1 MECINNLDLLKE
13 ITPKMVKNHYNAK
26 RASIFFFNSPKK
38 ILCAGLTPAKP
49 LECVGAF
56 FIENN
61 NGNPALM
68 VKLFCLHVKSKKL
81 IVTGDI
87 FYYENM
93 ENMELVCS
101 KLNDFVFSSK
111 GNFVFPFPPIK
122 AVCPLRKLGLLLK
135 ILKALSGEKSYE
147 NPVRAYKN

>member
-111 GNFVFPFPPIK
+111 GNFVFPFPTDK
-122 AVCPLRKLGLLLK
+122 SS
-135 ILKALSGEKSYE
+135 LSPEEIRLVVEDFKSFE
-147 NPVRAYKN
+147 W